1 MHFKHLKFNALRCN
15 SYRERQMS
23 YDITQMKNLIKNDM
37 NEFIKQTHRFQKQS
51 CHQRGK
57 VGGNKLGAWD

>member
-1 MHFKHLKFNALRCN
+1 
-15 SYRERQMS
+15 MS
-23 YDITQMKNLIKNDM
+23 YDITHMKNLIKNDM
-37 NEFIKQTHRFQKQS
+37 NELIKQS

>member
-1 MHFKHLKFNALRCN
+1 
-15 SYRERQMS
+15 MS
-23 YDITQMKNLIKNDM
+23 YDITHMKNLIKNDM
-37 NEFIKQTHRFQKQS
+37 NELIKQTHRFQKQS